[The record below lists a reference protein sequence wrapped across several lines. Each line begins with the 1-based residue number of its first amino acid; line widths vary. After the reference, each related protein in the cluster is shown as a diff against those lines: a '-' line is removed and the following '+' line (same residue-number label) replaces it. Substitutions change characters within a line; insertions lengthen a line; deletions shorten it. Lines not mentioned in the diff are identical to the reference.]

1 MEPAESGEP
10 TIKCSP
16 DAACEIRG
24 TTALSNQNP
33 GDIKVVLYRRNRI
46 EGGSYFF
53 TVTLRD
59 RRSTMLADHI
69 ELLRES
75 VRHTK
80 HAQPF
85 HINA

>member
-1 MEPAESGEP
+1 M
-10 TIKCSP
+10 
-16 DAACEIRG
+16 
-24 TTALSNQNP
+24 
-33 GDIKVVLYRRNRI
+33 VLYRRNRI